1 MTDREIVERVR
12 DIISHPSRYVISSKT
27 VEEAMI
33 DDIVELLQNNC
44 DYGLRKNQD

>member
-12 DIISHPSRYVISSKT
+12 DIISHPLRYVIPNKT

-33 DDIVELLQNNC
+33 DDIVELLRN
-44 DYGLRKNQD
+44 DT